1 EMVVTVFRDAAV
13 RWESDHYREALRIL
27 DRLLGEEVAYGLS
40 TARGSLSTLSAAR
53 LDVALRALERCEEA
67 ISRAREVE
75 TALLGSTLRPMRISE
90 AVERVAARHDIDFM
104 VQGDGVV
111 MADEALDLVLDHLVQ
126 NAVVHGGT
134 RKIDFRVDPE
144 ECLLTVADHG
154 RGIEDHLKERVF
166 EEGFRRGDGPG
177 MGLFLVRGI
186 VERYGGS
193 VWVEDNFPRGAAFRL
208 RFPNFEK
215 D

>member
-1 EMVVTVFRDAAV
+1 MSNGATSVLYVD
-13 RWESDHYREALRIL
+13 DEADL
-27 DRLLGEEVAYGLS
+27 
-40 TARGSLSTLSAAR
+40 AR
-53 LDVALRALERCEEA
+53 LAKEYLEGMGDFQ
-67 ISRAREVE
+67 V
-75 TALLGSTLRPMRISE
+75 TTSTSPE
-90 AVERVAARHDIDFM
+90 
-104 VQGDGVV
+104 
-111 MADEALDLVLDHLVQ
+111 EALDLALGNLVQ

-134 RKIDFRVDPE
+134 RKIDFRVDSE